1 MFHQAEAAYG
11 IMAAHPL
18 FFEQAKVDEAGRWC
32 WQIPVSTEIDSWD
45 LHPQPLFN
53 HEI

>member
-18 FFEQAKVDEAGRWC
+18 FFEQAKVDEAGRW
-32 WQIPVSTEIDSWD
+32 D
-45 LHPQPLFN
+45 LYPQPLFN